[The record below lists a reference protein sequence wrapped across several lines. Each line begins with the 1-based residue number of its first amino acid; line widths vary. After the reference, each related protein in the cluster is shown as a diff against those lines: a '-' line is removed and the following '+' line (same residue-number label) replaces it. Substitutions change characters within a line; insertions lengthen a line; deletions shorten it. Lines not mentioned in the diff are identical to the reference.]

1 MKNILKLGSIALA
14 LPLMLAPLCHAQTQ
28 WSSEQPLGGDP
39 ASDPYA
45 IQVPGTNIL
54 QVFYQG
60 TDNGLWTRWRNPAVG
75 STPAFWS
82 DEAPLGGQL
91 SSSGSNPVA
100 IQLPGT
106 NIIQVFYRGANN
118 ALWSVWRNPADG
130 NTPPS
135 WSPPQNLGGIL
146 AGDPAVAQIPG
157 TNTVQ
162 VFYQGADHAMYTRG
176 LTNGTWSKEQ
186 GLGGSLFTPTCGDPT
201 NGDPTNPSCYGTPA
215 IPVPIQIPNTNDL
228 AVFYRGSDNHLRAF
242 TSASWTPRD
251 FGGYLASDPSA
262 APVPGENQIQVFYQL
277 GGGCS
282 KALPSATN
290 ACQAIGGG
298 LMTQW
303 GNPENLSSWTHET
316 QMAGHLEGYYCSDV
330 EYIAFQPFCDAWSA
344 NYATPK
350 AYTQPG
356 TNTMFVIYPGA
367 DGGVWAS
374 APTLWGQ
381 ERTQDGTWH
390 SEFNLGT
397 YSPTTGVGAS
407 NVNYAQVPGTNTT
420 QIFYTGFESNA
431 WSGSTY
437 GVMSEWTVSP

>member
-14 LPLMLAPLCHAQTQ
+14 LPLMMAPLCHAQTQ

-186 GLGGSLFTPTCGDPT
+186 GLGDLFLRRPAVIQLTVIQLTLHVMELPQSPFRFRYPTRMISRSLPGLGQPLAGFRERKLDTAGLRRIPRQR
-201 NGDPTNPSCYGTPA
+201 SLSGTGTRRE
-215 IPVPIQIPNTNDL
+215 PNTSL
-228 AVFYRGSDNHLRAF
+228 LPAWRRMLEG
-242 TSASWTPRD
+242 
-251 FGGYLASDPSA
+251 
-262 APVPGENQIQVFYQL
+262 APFSNNP
-277 GGGCS
+277 
-282 KALPSATN
+282 
-290 ACQAIGGG
+290 CQAIGGG
-298 LMTQW
+298 SMTQW

-316 QMAGHLEGYYCSDV
+316 QMAGHLEGY
-330 EYIAFQPFCDAWSA
+330 
-344 NYATPK
+344 
-350 AYTQPG
+350 
-356 TNTMFVIYPGA
+356 M
-367 DGGVWAS
+367 
-374 APTLWGQ
+374 L
-381 ERTQDGTWH
+381 
-390 SEFNLGT
+390 
-397 YSPTTGVGAS
+397 
-407 NVNYAQVPGTNTT
+407 
-420 QIFYTGFESNA
+420 
-431 WSGSTY
+431 
-437 GVMSEWTVSP
+437 